1 MIEQPL
7 TCENCDKAFATLK
20 GYEIHQS
27 QHCSVLLSRFICDGC
42 SGRFNSKR
50 GLTIHRKRK
59 CGNNLLSAV
68 TQTFHYQVD
77 EQPVAALSSPAP
89 SHYEMQSPYLME
101 DRTSASLLVEDESN
115 ALNFSVN
122 RYCQFQYDFYDR
134 TFGVAALLSSTK
146 EEFEMCV
153 KTAYEDDDGSLITRM
168 RLYSFG
174 VEENLSRESM
184 GKLLSIINDS
194 KPSVK
199 VPRCGRTLYRGADKS
214 LLKFDSILEKD
225 VPYPEE
231 WEMRT
236 WKRRELGA
244 PPRPVHL
251 RVRDPV
257 QCIAKQLIDPE
268 LMLGYHDGHRHLR
281 PYINRNQ
288 EGQRVYSDLMSS
300 TWAEETGEMLG
311 PHEILLPLILY
322 SDGVRLN
329 KVGNNSCEPAQGS
342 LGIFSDEVLR
352 KPSAKMCFG
361 YIPTLDE
368 CFDESQ
374 VLMHLV
380 SRGHKK
386 TQAEGMIKMFYYQI
400 RSAFWDLLI
409 QPIRD
414 IEDGIYLYVLGEFHV
429 TVATS
434 RNVPN
439 TNIRRETR
447 VYASSNLY
455 SFSCWRCTCTG
466 KYCPKLLLRSMYT
479 MHISSS

>member
-1 MIEQPL
+1 M
-7 TCENCDKAFATLK
+7 
-20 GYEIHQS
+20 
-27 QHCSVLLSRFICDGC
+27 
-42 SGRFNSKR
+42 
-50 GLTIHRKRK
+50 HRKLK
-59 CGNNLLSAV
+59 CGKDLHSVVA
-68 TQTFHYQVD
+68 QPFHYQVD
-77 EQPVAALSSPAP
+77 EQPVAALSSPSS

-101 DRTSASLLVEDESN
+101 DGTSSSLLVEDESN

-122 RYCQFQYDFYDR
+122 RYCQFQYDFYDS

-146 EEFEMCV
+146 EEFEMWV

-214 LLKFDSILEKD
+214 LIKFDSILEKD

-244 PPRPVHL
+244 PPLPVHL
-251 RVRDPV
+251 RVRHPV

-281 PYINRNQ
+281 PYINRNE

-300 TWAEETGEMLG
+300 KWAEETEGMLK
-311 PHEILLPLILY
+311 PNEILLPVIFY

-329 KVGNNSCEPAQGS
+329 KVGNNSCEPVQGS
-342 LGIFSDEVLR
+342 LGIFSDEILR

-361 YIPTLDE
+361 YIPTLEE

-386 TQAEGMIKMFYYQI
+386 TQAEGMIKLFYNQI
-400 RSAFWDLLI
+400 RSEFWDLLI

-414 IEDGIYLYVLGEFHV
+414 IDEGIHLYVLGEFHIS
-429 TVATS
+429 VATS

-447 VYASSNLY
+447 LYAGSNLY
-455 SFSCWRCTCTG
+455 SFSCCRCTCTG
-466 KYCPKLLLRSMYT
+466 KYHHVLLLRSMYT